1 LPYRFFD
8 TGRRH
13 FEAEPGR
20 KRALIVLS
28 PEQLSRMSRLLDEA
42 LPLGREG
49 RQHWLKT
56 LPPEHHDLVSAL
68 TDALLHA
75 QEAANDAPEVAPPRL
90 DVGRRPRGFGAV
102 GAGDHVGPYKLLRQL
117 GAGGMAEVWLAQRA
131 DGAFKRDV
139 ALKLPTL
146 ARLREDLARRFS
158 RERDILAALEHPN
171 IARLYDAGVSP
182 GGLPYLAMEYVA
194 GKPLTDWCDAHRLDL
209 RARLKLFLQV
219 LEAVQY
225 AHERRVLHRD
235 IKPSNIMVT
244 EGGQVRLLDFG
255 VAKLLA
261 DEEPDPQLTQIYGQ
275 ALTPEYASPEL
286 LLGEPVEAASD
297 IYALGVVLNELLA
310 GSRPYRLKPGASRTL
325 LEQAVVDAKVHRVST
340 QLTEQAALARAT
352 TAEKLARRL
361 RGDLDAIV
369 LKTLARMPANRYPTA
384 KALGDDLQRYLNG
397 APVHA
402 RPGRLAYR
410 IGKFVLRHG
419 AGGVAAGAVL
429 AIVAVGYALTHWPAL
444 QGGAGPAARAGSV
457 VPERDT
463 AASAAAQKSIAV
475 LPFVDMS
482 ERKDQEYFSDGLS
495 EALIDQL
502 SRSQDLRVIA
512 RTSSFQF
519 KGRNEDVRS
528 IAEKLGV
535 AHILEGSVRKAG
547 NALRITAQLIRA
559 SDGSHL
565 WSQTYERSFNDIFQV
580 QDEISATVSQAL
592 KATLNL
598 GSAGGKTRK
607 ADTEAYNQLLQGNYV
622 ADHNTQVDSEKAIG
636 FYQAAL
642 KLDPNYA
649 LAWAKLANLR
659 IHQASI
665 GWIPIDTGTGL
676 ARDALERAL
685 HIDPDLAY
693 AHRVRG
699 NLLEEIDWNWAAAAT
714 EYQRALELDPGDL
727 HARIALADLKA
738 IRSGQFDERIEY
750 SRQVLERDPLDTSER
765 WSVAWALLSAGRFEQ
780 AEATLRKLVELNP
793 AFAGGPSFLGL
804 SLLLMKRYSEA
815 LTAVR
820 AESDESF
827 KLSILPAIYWALGQ
841 RAASDAALGELERK
855 YAAASAFDV
864 AEMHAWRG
872 ETDAAF
878 RWLDRAYRQRDP
890 GMEMVKVDPLLRNLH
905 RDPRFPAVLAKMNL
919 AN

>member
-1 LPYRFFD
+1 
-8 TGRRH
+8 
-13 FEAEPGR
+13 
-20 KRALIVLS
+20 VLS

-49 RQHWLKT
+49 RQHWLDT

-68 TDALLHA
+68 TEALLHS
-75 QEAANDAPEVAPPRL
+75 QEAANDAAELSPLHRL
-90 DVGRRPRGFGAV
+90 DVGAQPRGFGAV
-102 GAGDHVGPYKLLRQL
+102 GPGDHVGPYKLLRLL

-139 ALKLPTL
+139 ALKLPSL
-146 ARLREDLARRFS
+146 ARLREDLARRFA

-182 GGLPYLAMEYVA
+182 GGLPYLAMEYVD
-194 GKPLTDWCDAHRLDL
+194 GKPLTDWSDAHRLDL
-209 RARLKLFLQV
+209 LARLKLFLQV

-235 IKPSNIMVT
+235 IKPSNILVT

-310 GSRPYRLKPGASRTL
+310 GSRPYRLKPGASRTV
-325 LEQAVVDAKVHRVST
+325 LEQAVVGAKVHRVST

-352 TAEKLARRL
+352 TPEKLARRL

-369 LKTLARMPANRYPTA
+369 LKALARLPAERYPTA
-384 KALGDDLQRYLNG
+384 KALSDDLQRYLNG
-397 APVHA
+397 SPIHA
-402 RPGRLAYR
+402 RPARLTYR
-410 IGKFVLRHG
+410 FGKFAQRHG
-419 AGGVAAGAVL
+419 AGGAAAAAGAAL
-429 AIVAVGYALTHWPAL
+429 ATVAVGYALMHWPAI
-444 QGGAGPAARAGSV
+444 QGNDSSGARTGSGV
-457 VPERDT
+457 GERDT
-463 AASAAAQKSIAV
+463 TALTAADKSIAV

-482 ERKDQEYFSDGLS
+482 EKKDQEYFSDGLS

-535 AHILEGSVRKAG
+535 ANILEGSVRKAG

-592 KATLNL
+592 KATLSRD
-598 GSAGGKTRK
+598 GAAGRTHR
-607 ADTEAYNQLLQGNYV
+607 ADSEAYNLLLQGNYV
-622 ADHNTQVDSEKAIG
+622 ADHNTRADMEKAIG
-636 FYQAAL
+636 FYEAAV
-642 KLDPNYA
+642 KLDPSYA
-649 LAWAKLANLR
+649 VAWAKLADTR

-665 GWIPIDTGTGL
+665 GWIPIDSGTTL

-685 HIDPDLAY
+685 RIDPGLAY
-693 AHRVRG
+693 THRVRG
-699 NLLEEIDWNWAAAAT
+699 YLLEEIDWNWAGAAS
-714 EYQRALELDPGDL
+714 EYQRALELDPSDL
-727 HARIALADLKA
+727 HARIALADLRA
-738 IRSGQFDERIEY
+738 IRSSQFDERIEY
-750 SRQVLERDPLDTSER
+750 SGQALARDPLDTSER
-765 WSVAWALLSAGRFEQ
+765 WSVAWILLSAGRLEE
-780 AEATLRKLVELNP
+780 AEVTLRKLVELNP

-804 SLLLMKRYSEA
+804 SLLLMHRYSEA
-815 LTAVR
+815 LAAVR
-820 AESDESF
+820 TEGDETF
-827 KLSILPAIYWALGQ
+827 RLSTSPAIYWALGQ
-841 RAASDAALGELERK
+841 RAASDAALAELERK
-855 YAAASAFDV
+855 YAAGSAFNI

-890 GMEMVKVDPLLRNLH
+890 AMEMVKIDPLLHSLH
-905 RDPRFPAVLAKMNL
+905 RDPRFETVLARMNL
-919 AN
+919 AD